1 MNMEKS
7 DQGKKEQ
14 VEKHQELKQQES
26 YCDPSD
32 FPGLDVYAVVGNPIA
47 HSRSPEIHHL
57 FAKQANQKIHYGK
70 IFSPIDAFPNVVST
84 FFAKG
89 GKGLNVTVPFKL
101 QAFEMATLL
110 SARAQAAGAVNIL
123 LQKDGQLYGDNS
135 DGVGLVRDLKSSS
148 LELSGKKI
156 LLLGAGGAA
165 QGVILPLLQEK
176 PAAVVL
182 GNRTISKAE
191 NLLAQFVNEA
201 MSNQV
206 ELRVARLES
215 IEQEGSFDLVI
226 NATASGL
233 ESSSPLQDEQLARL
247 VKPSTV
253 AYDML
258 YGKPTP
264 FLNQFRLAGAQTLD
278 GLGMLVE
285 QAAEAFEV
293 WRGADVKGKLNTRE
307 VLKILRTS

>member
-1 MNMEKS
+1 MEKS
-7 DQGKKEQ
+7 DQDKKY
-14 VEKHQELKQQES
+14 QEPH
-26 YCDPSD
+26 CDPSD

-57 FAKQANQKIHYGK
+57 FAAQTHQHIHYGK
-70 IFSPIDAFPNVVST
+70 IFSPIDSFSNIVSS

-101 QAFEMATLL
+101 QAFEIATHL
-110 SARAQAAGAVNIL
+110 SARARAAGAVNIL
-123 LQKDGQLYGDNS
+123 WQKDGQLYGDNS
-135 DGVGLVRDLKSSS
+135 DGVGLVRDLKSSG
-148 LELSGKKI
+148 LVLKGKKI

-165 QGVILPLLQEK
+165 QGVILPLLEEN
-176 PAAVVL
+176 PTLIILA
-182 GNRTISKAE
+182 NRTMAKAQHLLTQFMDESKAK
-191 NLLAQFVNEA
+191 QI
-201 MSNQV
+201 
-206 ELRVARLES
+206 ELRVADLNS
-215 IEQEGSFDLVI
+215 VEQAGPFDLVI

-233 ESSSPLQDEQLARL
+233 ELSSPIRDEQLTRL
-247 VKPSTV
+247 VQSGTV

-264 FLNQFRLAGAQTLD
+264 FLNQFRSVGAQTLD

-293 WRGADVKGKLNTRE
+293 WRGADLKGKLNTRE
-307 VLKILRTS
+307 VLKTLRSS